1 MAGLIDDVVLYSLI
15 KREATARKAA
25 DESFAASIQSN
36 TISLAETVDVIR
48 RNAKVSATAETK
60 LAVQYKDASAA
71 ITTLSEVVA
80 GDRASFAQ
88 LTTSLSAQVDSLAGD
103 LSSAKATISSVQTAV
118 ATNTMASS
126 QIRTTLTARFNQS
139 MAAITDEATV
149 RVTADTALASRTSTL
164 ESQVQSPTTGLLAR
178 VTTVESAF
186 SSGVDMTAVA
196 ARVTTLEAQVQT
208 STTGLLARMT
218 TVESSYA
225 SAATLTAVATRTTNL
240 ETSINTVGTGLLA
253 RVGTIESSYVN
264 GSTFSALAT
273 RTTNLETSVNTPG
286 TGLLARVG
294 TIESSYVDA
303 TTHSA
308 LATRTTNLET
318 SVNTSGTGLLARM
331 STVESTK
338 VDATG
343 ALAQANSA
351 ITASLA
357 SGSAGT
363 IGAAVTTE
371 SSARAAADGNLS
383 SKYTLKVISGN
394 VVTGMNITSSSG
406 AGTDVSSIIFNAA
419 DFKVYNTSTSTGV
432 APFQIV
438 GGVVRITSSLVLAA
452 ADVGGLAATAT
463 SSDYSAI
470 TGTTRP
476 ANNADVTLT
485 ALNGGL
491 TINSGTGITLSGTPA
506 IKSNGYVSGTS
517 GWAIK
522 GDGSAE
528 FVSVTIRDSLILLSG
543 GAPTASPPS
552 SNFSTSVSVT
562 LSGTGTIRYTTDGSE
577 VTASSTAYSSS
588 LTLSSS
594 TTLRARCFN
603 GTAISKEVINV
614 YTKISG
620 GALPTFTVTL
630 HGHPSGL
637 YPCTVNGVNAS
648 AGVSVTVGDVV
659 TIVAPDPAG
668 GDPFLSWSASWPDT
682 DSIQNT
688 ALATTYLLVNK
699 DLNIYANY

>member
-225 SAATLTAVATRTTNL
+225 SAATLTAV
-240 ETSINTVGTGLLA
+240 
-253 RVGTIESSYVN
+253 
-264 GSTFSALAT
+264 
-273 RTTNLETSVNTPG
+273 
-286 TGLLARVG
+286 
-294 TIESSYVDA
+294 
-303 TTHSA
+303 
-308 LATRTTNLET
+308 ATRTTNLET